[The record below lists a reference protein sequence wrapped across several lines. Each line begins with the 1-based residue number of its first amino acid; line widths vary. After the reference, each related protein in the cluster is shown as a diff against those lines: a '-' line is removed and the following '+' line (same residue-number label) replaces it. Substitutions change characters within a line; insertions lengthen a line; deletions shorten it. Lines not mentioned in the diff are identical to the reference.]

1 MLFFTS
7 KQIIIHHSFLNKYY
21 GTRLESNF
29 YLTLSRRTTYIYMS
43 RCEVFKKP
51 NNIHIC
57 CNQCDEVWSNFVHSY
72 YAYCGVL
79 LCCGLLKVR
88 ASVCSNSAPPPFP
101 STPPTSLSFIRQH
114 IPTSHLSQLTN
125 TVPDTTRLFY
135 GSNRS

>member
-88 ASVCSNSAPPPFP
+88 ASVCSNSAPPPPFP
-101 STPPTSLSFIRQH
+101 LNPSNKPIFYMTTHTNCTFI
-114 IPTSHLSQLTN
+114 PAN
-125 TVPDTTRLFY
+125 MVPDTACLVY